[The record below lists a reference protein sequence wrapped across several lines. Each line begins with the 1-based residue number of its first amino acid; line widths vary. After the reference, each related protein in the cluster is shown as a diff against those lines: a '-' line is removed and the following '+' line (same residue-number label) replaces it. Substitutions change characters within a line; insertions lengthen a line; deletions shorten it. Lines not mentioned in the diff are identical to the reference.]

1 MSKSRKADPLGQPV
15 CPNCGTPLEKGANFC
30 IMCGTPRPEEEAT
43 CPSCGKPIKDSDI
56 FCGNCGMRLRGE
68 VAKVE
73 ARMDPE
79 EEAKLQGQS
88 TDSPITLSELL
99 AVPPKLPA
107 DGIIVRKAGTGT
119 KYGPGTLERIQSLLK
134 KGLIEGEDAVGTGDG
149 RWWLIKDHPQL
160 CELIGVHQEEPAEVK
175 IELAAPRIEPET
187 KRSTT
192 EVSEE
197 EAEELPP
204 RPGLIPADNIYI
216 YLIDSKKE
224 MGPMSYATLVKYI
237 RNGTLAK
244 HDYIYSTKNRW
255 TSFRDLLKEAED
267 ED

>member
-1 MSKSRKADPLGQPV
+1 MSSASTNKKNMV
-15 CPNCGTPLEKGANFC
+15 KCPNCGTPLEAGANFC
-30 IMCGTPRPEEEAT
+30 IMCGTPRPKGEIT
-43 CPSCGKPIKDSDI
+43 CPSCDLPVNESDI

-68 VAKVE
+68 PAQVE

-79 EEAKLQGQS
+79 EEAKLHGS
-88 TDSPITLSELL
+88 PTDSPITLSELL
-99 AVPPKLPA
+99 AVPPKLPE

-119 KYGPGTLERIQSLLK
+119 KYGPGTLDRIRSLIK
-134 KGLIEGEDAVGTGDG
+134 KGLIDGEDAVGTGDS

-160 CELIGVHQEEPAEVK
+160 CELVGEETAEPNEVK

-192 EVSEE
+192 EVSEA

-204 RPGLIPADNIYI
+204 RPGLIPAENIYI

-244 HDYIYSTKNRW
+244 HDYIYSTKNKW
-255 TSFRDLLKEAED
+255 TSFRDLLKEAEEGD
-267 ED
+267 